1 MSTHPAGFISE
12 IIDVEYDTPQVREK
26 SPTCPNRFIWRG
38 ERFEILEVLEE
49 WSDFSRRG
57 KMSRN
62 MRPAHLTRAARDG
75 SWGVGRFYF
84 RVRVQTEQIFE
95 IYYDRAPE
103 DVDNRKGNWFLFGER
118 KFSQDFEK

>member
-1 MSTHPAGFISE
+1 MRFIGE
-12 IIDVEYDTPQVREK
+12 PIEVEYDLPQVREK

-38 ERFEILEVLEE
+38 ECYTIMKTLEE

-57 KMSRN
+57 RMSRN
-62 MRPAHLTRAARDG
+62 MRPAHLTRASRDG

-84 RVRVQTEQIFE
+84 TVAVHTGQIFE

-103 DVDNRKGNWFLFGER
+103 DVDNRMGNWFLFGER
-118 KFSQDFEK
+118 KLVADSINQDI